1 MARGDLSCPVGD
13 LTSDPCIGRWI
24 LSHGTTREVQGGGL
38 DSGCAASW
46 LHRPGLLC
54 ICLCTHTRSSRGCP
68 GSLGVGGGGGV
79 WGGEA
84 VMVCMCNDST
94 GCRGLY
100 QPGYLQT
107 PCTGRP
113 AFWGSMRSGEGRGGW
128 PWGPGLYME
137 SPAGIQVASESV
149 LKVDSNGNPLQ
160 YSCLGNPLD
169 RGAWGGGGAR
179 VGGLGSYSP

>member
-1 MARGDLSCPVGD
+1 MPPALAGGFLATGPPGKSKGEV
-13 LTSDPCIGRWI
+13 LI
-24 LSHGTTREVQGGGL
+24 LVVQL
-38 DSGCAASW
+38 
-46 LHRPGLLC
+46 
-54 ICLCTHTRSSRGCP
+54 P
-68 GSLGVGGGGGV
+68 GSTDLGFSASASALTQLPPEAAQDVWELAGEGGAV

-84 VMVCMCNDST
+84 VMVYMCNDST

-137 SPAGIQVASESV
+137 SPAGIQLASESV

-160 YSCLGNPLD
+160 YSCLGNPMD
-169 RGAWGGGGAR
+169 RGAWMAVVHGFAKE
-179 VGGLGSYSP
+179 SDMTY